1 MGTRHLIAVQLD
13 GLYRIAQYG
22 QWDGYP
28 DGQGADILNFLEGL
42 DRERFEAKLRAAS
55 FYTQTE
61 LESESD
67 RFKREGIN
75 WQRDYPW
82 LSRDAGADILSHVLN
97 QPAGIK
103 LKNSID
109 FAGDSLMCE
118 WCYVIDL
125 DANRLEVHKG
135 FNKQPLEHHERFA
148 NSPLD
153 HDEYKQVRLVHWYA
167 LDDLPTAEQMGK
179 DCEPRE
185 VDA

>member
-13 GLYRIAQYG
+13 GQYRIAQYG
-22 QWDGYP
+22 QWNGYP
-28 DGQGADILNFLEGL
+28 SGQGEDVLKFFDGL
-42 DRERFEAKLRAAS
+42 DRERFFAKLRAAT
-55 FYTQTE
+55 FYTSEE
-61 LESESD
+61 LDAESD
-67 RFKREGIN
+67 RFKRQNIN

-82 LSRDAGADILSHVLN
+82 LSRDAGADVLTHVLI

-118 WCYVIDL
+118 WAYVIDF

-135 FNKQPLEHHERFA
+135 SNKQPLEPHERFA

-153 HDEYKQVRLVHWYA
+153 HDEYKQVRLVQHYA
-167 LDDLPTAEQMGK
+167 LDELPSIDQMVK
-179 DCEPRE
+179 DCEPQE
-185 VDA
+185 EEA